1 METSPSTASSAVSSF
16 VKPSM
21 LAFAE
26 RLGHLGRLGC
36 LGRRLGRRLR
46 RLFRDERAN
55 GVNDGASLGSDV
67 QRRVARF
74 RREDDVESTS

>member
-1 METSPSTASSAVSSF
+1 METSPSTASSAASSF
-16 VKPSM
+16 VTPSI

-26 RLGHLGRLGC
+26 RLGRLGHLGHLG
-36 LGRRLGRRLR
+36 RLGRRLR

>member
-1 METSPSTASSAVSSF
+1 METSPSTASSAASSF
-16 VKPSM
+16 VKPSI

-26 RLGHLGRLGC
+26 RLGRLGHLGRLG
-36 LGRRLGRRLR
+36 RLGRRLR

-67 QRRVARF
+67 QRWVARF